1 MPPNSSSDVL
11 HYTAPTRLKLVGLI
25 AAGVFALIVV
35 LGLVSRVRADH
46 SVKQWT
52 HDQIVPTVQL
62 VSAKADTAPQS
73 LTLPADVQAFISAPI
88 HSRVNGYL
96 KAWYADIGAP
106 VKKGQLLAE
115 VDTPDL
121 DQQLARA
128 KADLAT
134 AKANAALSS
143 TTAVR
148 WKGLLAKDA
157 VSQQEYDE
165 KAGDLAAKS
174 SLVNAAQ
181 ANVAQLE
188 ATEAFKR
195 IVAPFD
201 GVVTS
206 RATDIGAL
214 ISAGTPGEA
223 PLFTVAEVNKLRV
236 YVKVPQS
243 YVAQVHRGLTA
254 ALVAPERPGETFTA
268 TVVSD
273 AQSISSQTGTLL
285 VELQLDNSQGK
296 LKAGS
301 YMQAN
306 FNLKATGTVSRLPA
320 SAMITDQKGQHV
332 ATVGPDGRVVMKPVV
347 IARDQGSFLLI
358 SSGLQPGDKVI
369 DSPPDDLA
377 AGDPVKVG
385 EASPAPAT
393 GKAGANG

>member
-1 MPPNSSSDVL
+1 
-11 HYTAPTRLKLVGLI
+11 
-25 AAGVFALIVV
+25 
-35 LGLVSRVRADH
+35 
-46 SVKQWT
+46 VK
-52 HDQIVPTVQL
+52 
-62 VSAKADTAPQS
+62 
-73 LTLPADVQAFISAPI
+73 
-88 HSRVNGYL
+88 R
-96 KAWYADIGAP
+96 
-106 VKKGQLLAE
+106 GQLLAV

-134 AKANAALSS
+134 AHANAALAQ

-174 SLVNAAQ
+174 SLVDAAQ

-188 ATEAFKR
+188 ATSAFKR

-206 RATDIGAL
+206 RSTDIGAL

-223 PLFTVAEVNKLRV
+223 PLFTVAQVNKLRV

-243 YVAQVHRGLTA
+243 YVPQIHRGLTA
-254 ALVAPERPGETFTA
+254 QLTAPERPGETFTA

-273 AQSISSQTGTLL
+273 AQSISSQSGTLL
-285 VELQLDNSQGK
+285 VELQLDNAQGK

-306 FNLKATGTVSRLPA
+306 FNLKASGQVVRLPA
-320 SAMITDQKGQHV
+320 TALITDQKGEHV
-332 ATVGPDGRVVMKPVV
+332 AMAGPDDKVVMRPVTV
-347 IARDQGSFLLI
+347 ARDLGATLLI
-358 SSGLQPGDKVI
+358 SGGLKPGDKVI

-377 AGDPVKVG
+377 AGDPVKI
-385 EASPAPAT
+385 
-393 GKAGANG
+393 GAHG

>member
-1 MPPNSSSDVL
+1 MPPNNSDVL
-11 HYTAPTRLKLVGLI
+11 RYTPPTRLKLVLLI
-25 AAGVFALIVV
+25 AALLAAAV
-35 LGLVSRVRADH
+35 LVIGLFSRIRADH
-46 SVKQWT
+46 EVRQWT
-52 HDQIVPTVQL
+52 SNQIVPTVQL
-62 VSAKADTAPQS
+62 VSAKADSAPTD
-73 LTLPADVQAFISAPI
+73 LILPADVQAYINAPI

-96 KAWYADIGAP
+96 KSWTADIGAK

-134 AKANAALSS
+134 AKANASLSQ
-143 TTAVR
+143 TTATR

-174 SLVNAAQ
+174 SLVNAAA
-181 ANVAQLE
+181 ANLAQLQ
-188 ATEAFKR
+188 ATANYKR
-195 IVAPFD
+195 ITAPFD

-214 ISAGTPGEA
+214 IMAGNPNEA
-223 PLFTVAEVNKLRV
+223 PLFTVAEINRLRV

-243 YVAQVHRGLTA
+243 YAGQIHRGLTA
-254 ALVAPERPGETFTA
+254 ELTAPERPDDKFTA

-273 AQSISSQTGTLL
+273 AQAISTQTGTLL
-285 VELQLDNSQGK
+285 VELQLDNSSGK

-301 YMQAN
+301 YMQAD
-306 FNLKATGTVSRLPA
+306 FHLKSTGNVVRIPGTAL
-320 SAMITDQKGQHV
+320 ITDQTGAHV
-332 ATVGPDGRVVMKPVV
+332 AILGAGGKVLMRPVTV
-347 IARDQGSFLLI
+347 ARDLGQTLLI
-358 SSGLQPGDKVI
+358 SGGLAPGQKII

-377 AGDPVKVG
+377 AGDPVKIAG
-385 EASPAPAT
+385 ASAAAPA
-393 GKAGANG
+393 AS